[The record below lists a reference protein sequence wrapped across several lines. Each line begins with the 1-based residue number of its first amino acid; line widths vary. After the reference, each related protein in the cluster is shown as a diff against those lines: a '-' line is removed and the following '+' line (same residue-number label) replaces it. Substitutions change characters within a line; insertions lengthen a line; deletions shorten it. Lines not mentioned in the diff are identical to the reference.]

1 METYK
6 TWQEVNNKLELGGK
20 GNPRKQSAQ
29 GKNYYKNYELT
40 LVLKF
45 EENINRKQEGHHE
58 R

>member
-1 METYK
+1 
-6 TWQEVNNKLELGGK
+6 LELGGK